1 MTAEHLFQRALA
13 QVGDHLR
20 DIGGIQQLVA
30 MRIDDLALLVGHVV
44 VVQQLLADVEV
55 AGLDLA
61 LCGLDGARHQAGL
74 DGLTLGQLQTV
85 HDGLEAVT
93 GEDLEQRIFHGQ
105 VEARRTLVT
114 LATGTT
120 TQLVVDT
127 TGFVALGAD
136 DVQTALLEHFLVDL
150 LPFFLEAGDLGLLG
164 LGVQVL
170 AHLDGVDDAGTA
182 ATQLDV
188 GTPARHVGG
197 DGDLVRPA
205 GLRHDLGLAIMLLG
219 VEHVVR
225 QPGLL
230 QQVGHQLGVLDGGGA
245 DQHRLATFVA
255 VADVGQDGV
264 VLFLGGPVDQILHV
278 VAHHGPVRGHHHG
291 LQVVDFL
298 ELVGLGVGRTGHAG
312 QLLVHPEVVLEG
324 DRGQRLVLGLDLH
337 AFLGFHRLVQAIGP
351 APARH
356 QAASELVDDDDLVVL
371 HDIVL
376 VTQEQR
382 VRPQRH
388 HQVMHQRDVGGVVQA
403 GTLGQKAQLRQDLFG
418 VLVASFGQ
426 VGLMR
431 LVIHPVVA
439 RRIFLALFG
448 LALHRREHGGHG
460 VHPHVQ
466 FGVFLGRTGDD
477 QRRARLVDQDRVHL
491 VDDGVEQLALHARRG
506 VIHHVVAQ
514 VVEAVLVVGTVGDVG
529 LIGSPLLVGRL
540 LGHDDAHRQTQE
552 VVEPSHP
559 GRVTLGQIVVDRDHV
574 HAPAGQR
581 IQIDR
586 QRGGQRLA
594 LTSAHLGDLAGV
606 QHHGTQ
612 HLHVEVTHAQD
623 ALRALATDCKGL
635 GQDGVQHV
643 VHRLAGCHL
652 FLDARL
658 ELAGLVAQLVVGQ
671 RLHLWLQR
679 IDARHATAVLFQE
692 PRIAAA
698 EDAGQ

>member
-1 MTAEHLFQRALA
+1 M
-13 QVGDHLR
+13 
-20 DIGGIQQLVA
+20 
-30 MRIDDLALLVGHVV
+30 
-44 VVQQLLADVEV
+44 
-55 AGLDLA
+55 
-61 LCGLDGARHQAGL
+61 
-74 DGLTLGQLQTV
+74 
-85 HDGLEAVT
+85 
-93 GEDLEQRIFHGQ
+93 
-105 VEARRTLVT
+105 
-114 LATGTT
+114 
-120 TQLVVDT
+120 
-127 TGFVALGAD
+127 
-136 DVQTALLEHFLVDL
+136 
-150 LPFFLEAGDLGLLG
+150 
-164 LGVQVL
+164 
-170 AHLDGVDDAGTA
+170 
-182 ATQLDV
+182 
-188 GTPARHVGG
+188 
-197 DGDLVRPA
+197 
-205 GLRHDLGLAIMLLG
+205 
-219 VEHVVR
+219 
-225 QPGLL
+225 
-230 QQVGHQLGVLDGGGA
+230 
-245 DQHRLATFVA
+245 
-255 VADVGQDGV
+255 
-264 VLFLGGPVDQILHV
+264 
-278 VAHHGPVRGHHHG
+278 
-291 LQVVDFL
+291 
-298 ELVGLGVGRTGHAG
+298 
-312 QLLVHPEVVLEG
+312 
-324 DRGQRLVLGLDLH
+324 
-337 AFLGFHRLVQAIGP
+337 QAIGP

-439 RRIFLALFG
+439 RRIFLALLG

-529 LIGSPLLVGRL
+529 LIGRPLLVGRL
-540 LGHDDAHRQTQE
+540 LGHDDAHRQAQE

-594 LTSAHLGDLAGV
+594 LTGAHLGDLAGI
-606 QHHGTQ
+606 QHHGAQ

-658 ELAGLVAQLVVGQ
+658 ELAGLAAQLVVGQ